1 MAEAE
6 NVRLLTQVE
15 ELQGQV
21 KKEGEVVPSETVPS
35 ASEKNVEARQE
46 QAHVEQQNEISEILK
61 QANEEIA
68 ALKEKEEQMSVE
80 AEDNSNAII
89 HLTQQLV
96 LKDAKIHELQDIIDK
111 YDKGSNN
118 IVDKK
123 SNDEFPQAKSPEKQ
137 IQEIQTEGRGQEM
150 QLKVPEGQVDA
161 IG

>member
-1 MAEAE
+1 
-6 NVRLLTQVE
+6 
-15 ELQGQV
+15 
-21 KKEGEVVPSETVPS
+21 
-35 ASEKNVEARQE
+35 
-46 QAHVEQQNEISEILK
+46 
-61 QANEEIA
+61 
-68 ALKEKEEQMSVE
+68 MSVE